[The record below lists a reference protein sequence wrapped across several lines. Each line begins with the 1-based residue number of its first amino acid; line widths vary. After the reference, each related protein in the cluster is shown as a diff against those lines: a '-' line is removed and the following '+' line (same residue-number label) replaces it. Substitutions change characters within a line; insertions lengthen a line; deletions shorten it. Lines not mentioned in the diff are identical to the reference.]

1 MFTSRSVVQASTVL
15 ALVIWIARPSR
26 GNDGGLEAGR
36 EQARVCH
43 EKQAAMRPEFDKAI
57 SEHNSCTKA
66 SDCAVL
72 TPGCPFGC
80 YVGVR
85 SSDLVEV
92 DARVREL
99 VRGSKSDCK
108 CKYKCGPTP
117 RAACVK
123 GKCAI
128 EPRP

>member
-1 MFTSRSVVQASTVL
+1 MLAPRSVVQASLVL
-15 ALVIWIARPSR
+15 ALVVWIARPSR
-26 GNDGGLEAGR
+26 GDDGGLEAAR

-43 EKQAAMRPEFDKAI
+43 EKQAAMRPDFDKAL
-57 SEHNSCTKA
+57 SEHNSCKKA

-85 SSDLVEV
+85 STDVAVVES
-92 DARVREL
+92 RVREL
-99 VRGSKSDCK
+99 VRRSGSDCT
-108 CKYKCGPTP
+108 CKYKCVGTP
-117 RAACVK
+117 RAACAK

-128 EPRP
+128 ELRR